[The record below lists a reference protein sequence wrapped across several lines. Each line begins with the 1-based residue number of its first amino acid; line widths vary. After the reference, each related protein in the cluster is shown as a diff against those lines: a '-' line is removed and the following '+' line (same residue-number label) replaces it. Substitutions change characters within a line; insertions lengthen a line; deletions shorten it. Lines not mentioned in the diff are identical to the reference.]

1 MKNLFYK
8 LLLMDNSL
16 ILNFGDSQGEVY
28 DYVFYNN
35 INYKKYIN
43 DNSPGW
49 RSGWSLR
56 GLNKPE
62 HENILFNSLYDIS
75 SNIENVFI
83 FLTFGSVD
91 IEWNLSYKRFIL
103 NQNPDTN
110 NFIDEMINSFE
121 KIINKYILLEQE
133 LKKIKNINFFIIIT
147 FPFIPLPLSES
158 YMKTFSEKND
168 TTFYEVISHH
178 ERFYLWYI
186 FCNKLIESIKS
197 FNYKRLYIIDL
208 RDDFINKGFKHFMNK
223 NIEDHHPN
231 FLITKEYIIQKLNKI
246 TFNNDNNEI
255 ISLKKKSWQHNYLY
269 PHIRRPLN

>member
-1 MKNLFYK
+1 ME
-8 LLLMDNSL
+8 NSL

-43 DNSPGW
+43 ENSPGW

-62 HENILFNSLYDIS
+62 HEHILFNSLYDIS
-75 SNIENVFI
+75 NNIENVFI

-147 FPFIPLPLSES
+147 IPFIPLPLSES
-158 YMKTFSEKND
+158 YMTNFSEKNN

-186 FCNKLIESIKS
+186 YCNKLIESIKS
-197 FNYKRLYIIDL
+197 LNFNRLYIIDL
-208 RDDFINKGFKHFMNK
+208 RQDFINKGFQHFMNK
-223 NIEDHHPN
+223 DIEDHHPN
-231 FLITKEYIIQKLNKI
+231 FLITKEYISKELNKI
-246 TFNNDNNEI
+246 TFYNDKNLI
-255 ISLKKKSWQHNYLY
+255 IYLKKKSWQHNYLY
-269 PHIRRPLN
+269 PHIRRPLK